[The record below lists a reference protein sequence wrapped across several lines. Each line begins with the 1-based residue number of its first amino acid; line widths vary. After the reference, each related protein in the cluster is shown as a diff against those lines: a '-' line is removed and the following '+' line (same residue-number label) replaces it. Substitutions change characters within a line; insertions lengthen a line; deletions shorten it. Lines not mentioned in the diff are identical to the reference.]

1 MVPARVIGRLVPAA
15 ALPAFDG
22 VPFLIVQPVNEALE
36 DDGPPRVACDAIGA
50 NEGEFVF
57 MAQGGEAAF
66 PLPDSFNP
74 SDSTIV
80 SIIDQVTGAGGAS

>member
-1 MVPARVIGRLVPAA
+1 MIPARVIGRLVPAA
-15 ALPAFDG
+15 TLSAFAG

-57 MAQGGEAAF
+57 MSQGGEATF
-66 PLPDSFNP
+66 PLPDTFNP

-80 SIIDQVTGAGGAS
+80 AIIDEVSGPGDTP